1 MRSALYG
8 GSRARVLE
16 TLCVSTQV
24 SGAAIKPQLT
34 QVLAERPPILPEQE
48 AWEAGWQLLPGH
60 FPCAS
65 PSRLGDRR
73 GAASHHLPHS
83 DEAYGFLPV
92 LLRLLPQAMK
102 RCRGCME
109 LYSQLQPDPLPLL
122 WSLVLLLLGETPCR
136 VEGPCSDTVATL
148 AFTDHVSNKRSEATS
163 LDGTLPGSHRMTYTT
178 VPQPDACG
186 HQQAVTASPTD
197 ALTRRLPN

>member
-1 MRSALYG
+1 MG
-8 GSRARVLE
+8 GWWAAAARPL
-16 TLCVSTQV
+16 TLCLAVS
-24 SGAAIKPQLT
+24 
-34 QVLAERPPILPEQE
+34 
-48 AWEAGWQLLPGH
+48 
-60 FPCAS
+60 
-65 PSRLGDRR
+65 LGDRR

-109 LYSQLQPDPLPLL
+109 LTPQLHETHCPCCGH
-122 WSLVLLLLGETPCR
+122 LVPSASGTSCR

-178 VPQPDACG
+178 VPRPDARG
-186 HQQAVTASPTD
+186 HQQGLTASPTD
-197 ALTRRLPN
+197 ALTREAS